1 MSKKWRP
8 KSANV
13 QIHRWTELK
22 LENLK
27 LNLRSGRS
35 MFIVDVISWDAKKKE
50 RGGVETQSAPFPNRP
65 ILLVHPVSIRKRFL
79 SLLAGLELRT
89 LFRKVGYYRPTR
101 RSCSERA
108 LSKRVVL
115 FRPLSFPRRSLHP
128 LLGSLH
134 LLFLPTFFFYYRPTL
149 DVEMI
154 FRGFAFPWRWYR
166 TVRGINTD
174 RLQPRP

>member
-1 MSKKWRP
+1 MSLMTRSKN
-8 KSANV
+8 ANI
-13 QIHRWTELK
+13 QIRRTEQNHSLK
-22 LENLK
+22 TR
-27 LNLRSGRS
+27 NLRSDRS
-35 MFIVDVISWDAKKKE
+35 MFIVKDFTRCKKKE
-50 RGGVETQSAPFPNRP
+50 TAWRRNR
-65 ILLVHPVSIRKRFL
+65 RRFL
-79 SLLAGLELRT
+79 IVLSFWSIPAFLSGKGSSPFSPDWNCARF
-89 LFRKVGYYRPTR
+89 FRKVGYYRPTR
-101 RSCSERA
+101 RSCSEWA

-115 FRPLSFPRRSLHP
+115 FRPLSLPRRPLHP